1 MTHSREVHL
10 KRRPVGL
17 PTADAFELVTVDLP
31 APGPGQVLVKN
42 LYLSVDP
49 YMRGRMVDRKSY
61 TPPFQLGEAMT
72 GGAVGTV
79 AVSNHADFAVGDT
92 LLSMYGWREA
102 FLSDGRGLTKVDP
115 TLAPVES
122 YLGVMGMP
130 GMTAYFGL
138 LDIGAPQP
146 GETVFVSGAAGAVG
160 SVVCQIAKLKGCR
173 VVGSAGSEAK
183 VAWLPRPRAWTRPS
197 TTRPCPRLRRWPSS
211 VPTAWMSTSTTW
223 AATIWRPR
231 SSA

>member
-79 AVSNHADFAVGDT
+79 AASNHADFAVGDT
-92 LLSMYGWREA
+92 VLSMLGWREA

-160 SVVCQIAKLKGCR
+160 SVVCQIA
-173 VVGSAGSEAK
+173 
-183 VAWLPRPRAWTRPS
+183 
-197 TTRPCPRLRRWPSS
+197 
-211 VPTAWMSTSTTW
+211 
-223 AATIWRPR
+223 
-231 SSA
+231 